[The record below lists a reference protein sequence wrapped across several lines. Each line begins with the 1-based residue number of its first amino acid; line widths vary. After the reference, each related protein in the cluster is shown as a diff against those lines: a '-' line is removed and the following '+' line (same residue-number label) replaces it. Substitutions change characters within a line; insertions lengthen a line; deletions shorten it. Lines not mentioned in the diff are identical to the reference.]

1 MSAEDQKK
9 TEKLEENLIADKPQ
23 AQVNGSE
30 AQYVAPKES
39 EASSSPK
46 ADNEAVAAPVPE
58 KLPEIMTPSNK
69 EVIVIAEQIQGQ
81 VQPVTLE
88 LLGAGRDLAN
98 KLGGRLSCILL
109 GHQVRE
115 AAQKLIQYG
124 AETVYLA
131 DHPELE
137 TYRTLPFKRVIT
149 DLLKTFDPPPHILLL
164 GSTTTGRDLAPRIAA
179 FFETGLTADCTELD
193 IGPYEHTNKADP
205 DKLGL
210 YPGCLYA
217 IRPSFGESLKARI
230 LGPWNNPQMAT
241 TRPGVMIPLQPD
253 ENRTGEIRDI
263 PVNLQPED
271 HRLQVMEIVRE
282 LQAGVNLADADV
294 IVAGG
299 YGLGSAEGF
308 NLLKELAD
316 CFENSAVG
324 ASRKV
329 VDCGWIPYQ
338 HQIGQTGKTVRP
350 KIYFACG
357 ISGAIQH
364 RVGMNKSGLII
375 AINKDPDASIFQVAQ
390 HGIVGD
396 VYQVLPELIRQLKA
410 GKEAGSANTQQKTL
424 V

>member
-1 MSAEDQKK
+1 MSTSEQP
-9 TEKLEENLIADKPQ
+9 PQ
-23 AQVNGSE
+23 PPAIDFD
-30 AQYVAPKES
+30 ALAKR
-39 EASSSPK
+39 
-46 ADNEAVAAPVPE
+46 
-58 KLPEIMTPSNK
+58 EIMTPSNK
-69 EVIVIAEQIQGQ
+69 EVIVVAEQFQGQ

-98 KLGGRLSCILL
+98 KLGGRLSAILL
-109 GHQVRE
+109 GHNVRE
-115 AAQKLIQYG
+115 QAQKLIEYG

-137 TYRTLPFKRVIT
+137 NYRTLPYRRVIV
-149 DLLKTFDPPPHILLL
+149 DLLETFDPPPHIMLL

-179 FFETGLTADCTELD
+179 HFETGLTADCTELD

-205 DKLGL
+205 DKLGI

-241 TRPGVMIPLQPD
+241 TRPGVMVPLAQD
-253 ENRTGEIRDI
+253 TSRSGEVREM

-271 HRLQVMEIVRE
+271 YRVQVVEIVRE

-294 IVAGG
+294 VVAGG
-299 YGLGSAEGF
+299 FGLGGPEGF
-308 NLLKELAD
+308 TILKELAE
-316 CFENSAVG
+316 CFENGVVG
-324 ASRKV
+324 ASRKC
-329 VDCGWIPYQ
+329 VDAGWIPYQ

-350 KIYFACG
+350 KIYIACG

-375 AINKDPDASIFQVAQ
+375 AINKDADAPIFQVAH

-396 VYQVLPELIRQLKA
+396 VYHVVPELIRQLKA
-410 GKEAGSANTQQKTL
+410 GGQLAAANGASGEKKTA